1 MEILELRRNQF
12 FEWVKRYKDRSGNFS
27 TAYRREAC
35 NHRISSELE
44 GYITGELEM
53 EKSLIDD
60 PSMPVRF
67 YNYSFIRD
75 QIRKK
80 HHQEVSVPTIID
92 RAKKTGSTFGSR
104 KDSSRSGG
112 NHQLRRRVDSTRL
125 VPSPGGLLTSMC
137 GGVLSQASTIT
148 AATSSIRISW
158 RGNTDGIISSP
169 WRRYGWDM
177 AFLFLTTSTAIRSSG
192 SLRDEIPSGRNST

>member
-1 MEILELRRNQF
+1 MTKQVHNRLAAVQVEAILNRYVNKELSAVQAMDMLGLGRSRF
-12 FEWVKRYKDRSGNFS
+12 FEWVKRYKDRSKGFS

-35 NHRISSELE
+35 NHRISSDLE
-44 GYITGELEM
+44 GYIVGELET

-92 RAKKTGSTFGSR
+92 RAKKTDSTFRSR
-104 KDSSRSGG
+104 KG
-112 NHQLRRRVDSTRL
+112 NIMIGR
-125 VPSPGGLLTSMC
+125 
-137 GGVLSQASTIT
+137 
-148 AATSSIRISW
+148 
-158 RGNTDGIISSP
+158 SSP
-169 WRRYGWDM
+169 TM
-177 AFLFLTTSTAIRSSG
+177 PG
-192 SLRDEIPSGRNST
+192 S

>member
-1 MEILELRRNQF
+1 MTKQVHNRLTAEQVEAILNRYVNQELSAIQAMEILGLRRSQF
-12 FEWVKRYKDRSGNFS
+12 FEWVKRYKDRSGDFS

-92 RAKKTGSTFGSR
+92 RAKKTGSTFGSP
-104 KDSSRSGG
+104 KG
-112 NHQLRRRVDSTRL
+112 
-125 VPSPGGLLTSMC
+125 PI
-137 GGVLSQASTIT
+137 TI
-148 AATSSIRISW
+148 
-158 RGNTDGIISSP
+158 
-169 WRRYGWDM
+169 
-177 AFLFLTTSTAIRSSG
+177 
-192 SLRDEIPSGRNST
+192 GR